1 MAKSDESKHPRDKGG
16 KFTDGSKT
24 YYRQNAS
31 YEEILAIDRKL
42 AGTIARAD
50 SGQYIST
57 NPKQFYESLLSAK
70 QTLPP
75 ERRWRVADDHTEADY
90 AHDKLIETYGGS
102 TVAVTPK
109 GNIIS
114 VCRNIN
120 DSVRGKDLLK
130 KAVEEGGNR
139 LDAFGEGL
147 YMFYTKQG
155 FTPVSWTP
163 FNSEYAPHDWMP
175 EYGEEPVI
183 FYKYTGE
190 QTDESYN
197 DFINRV
203 KPHDSYDKAMDFRD
217 EEMLK

>member
-1 MAKSDESKHPRDKGG
+1 MPS
-16 KFTDGSKT
+16 
-24 YYRQNAS
+24 
-31 YEEILAIDRKL
+31 
-42 AGTIARAD
+42 
-50 SGQYIST
+50 
-57 NPKQFYESLLSAK
+57 
-70 QTLPP
+70 

-114 VCRNIN
+114 VCRNMN

-163 FNSEYAPHDWMP
+163 FNREYAPHDWMP